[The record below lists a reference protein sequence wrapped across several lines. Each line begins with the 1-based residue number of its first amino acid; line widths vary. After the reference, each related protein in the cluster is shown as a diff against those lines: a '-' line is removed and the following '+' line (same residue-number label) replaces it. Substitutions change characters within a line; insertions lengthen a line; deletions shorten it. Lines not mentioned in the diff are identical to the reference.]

1 MATKRPSEVRAHL
14 ARAAEGRPQR
24 EQVQESERVAEQ
36 AAEQAA
42 PAKPA
47 KKIQQGITWDPELL
61 AVARSAVAQLGMFH
75 PEAET
80 PSLAALVDRAVRAEL
95 DRLETEYND
104 GQPFQRLPKGA
115 RLPRTR

>member
-1 MATKRPSEVRAHL
+1 MATKRPSDVRAHL

-24 EQVQESERVAEQ
+24 EQVQESEREVE
-36 AAEQAA
+36 
-42 PAKPA
+42 PAVPTKPA

-75 PEAET
+75 PEAKT

-104 GQPFQRLPKGA
+104 GKPFQRLPKGA
-115 RLPRTR
+115 RLPRTH